1 MAKVNNSKNYIYF
14 DTTARNPYR
23 LRHLLKIAKKY
34 EGQKLTNNLCEIIV
48 KDLVKF
54 QWFEPQTSIKF
65 VNSKFPEL
73 NIKEKWENEKPLE
86 DFEAKLLIDSWKPNH
101 GEFGFSGSK
110 KEPHWAARW
119 VTYYRE
125 CKVYGLI
132 SYVPPGKGKNLDKF
146 AEPFFITELGNK
158 LINSIPRDE
167 LAHVNH
173 GDIENTTAEEQIIF
187 AHIMAK
193 HKSSNPFRRCSFS
206 NSPFPL
212 LLKSLSIMAN
222 DDSLKAYISLNEVL
236 IAIVWPNNNPK
247 DLVEFIRKFRK
258 NKIGNGTQE
267 EIEKYV
273 KKKLSISSLWTKNA
287 SGRSAIDAY
296 WRRLKATGLFL
307 RKGYL
312 IYLDTSQQ
320 TLINYIID
328 KYLPV
333 QNYESEELYFDYISS
348 IDEKLLSFK
357 QKTLFATN
365 NKLKSIAEYLSWEQI
380 KQELNDSSV
389 GENSKIYDLKGI
401 KPALRYEFICGV
413 AITKKFTNTLTNANC
428 RIDSFGWPIG
438 FATGQQGTNTGA
450 DIECFEEKMNF
461 IIEPSRGISKSEQ
474 FRECFS
480 IEEHLESFISEQKK
494 DAKSFFIAPRLS
506 GRIKRFA
513 VFLEWENK
521 KPIMK
526 NLTTVD
532 FIHLLENKNN
542 LYEIFN
548 SQLTEHST

>member
-1 MAKVNNSKNYIYF
+1 
-14 DTTARNPYR
+14 
-23 LRHLLKIAKKY
+23 
-34 EGQKLTNNLCEIIV
+34 
-48 KDLVKF
+48 
-54 QWFEPQTSIKF
+54 
-65 VNSKFPEL
+65 
-73 NIKEKWENEKPLE
+73 
-86 DFEAKLLIDSWKPNH
+86 
-101 GEFGFSGSK
+101 
-110 KEPHWAARW
+110 
-119 VTYYRE
+119 
-125 CKVYGLI
+125 
-132 SYVPPGKGKNLDKF
+132 
-146 AEPFFITELGNK
+146 
-158 LINSIPRDE
+158 
-167 LAHVNH
+167 
-173 GDIENTTAEEQIIF
+173 
-187 AHIMAK
+187 
-193 HKSSNPFRRCSFS
+193 
-206 NSPFPL
+206 
-212 LLKSLSIMAN
+212 MAN